1 MVRNRLF
8 SIPRLGGL
16 LITVLSAWAALALLP
31 LRLPGMELAGIAPD
45 WPLIWVVAWSVKR
58 TAWQGLMA
66 GVTLGIWQDA
76 LVNPGEG
83 WWPSHA
89 LGLGVAG
96 ALTALL
102 QKDRLIQEDFI
113 SVALIVFA
121 MAVISETVMAVQ
133 WSLLDHRSLGQI
145 WLDHQ
150 RLTLAS
156 AILSSLWAPLVYVP
170 LSRLWQSTA

>member
-8 SIPRLGGL
+8 SLPNLGA
-16 LITVLSAWAALALLP
+16 VLATGVSALGSLALLP

-58 TAWQGLMA
+58 TPWQGLIA
-66 GVTLGIWQDA
+66 GVTLGILQDA
-76 LVNPGEG
+76 LVNPGVG

-96 ALTALL
+96 FLTALL

-121 MAVISETVMAVQ
+121 MAAISETLMAVQ
-133 WSLLDHRSLGQI
+133 WSILGHRPLGQI

-156 AILSSLWAPLVYVP
+156 AILSSLWAPLVYMP
-170 LSRLWQSTA
+170 LSRLWQSE

>member
-8 SIPRLGGL
+8 SLPNFGSL
-16 LITVLSAWAALALLP
+16 LATVLSALAALALLP

-58 TAWQGLMA
+58 TPWQGLIA
-66 GVTLGIWQDA
+66 GLTLGILQDA
-76 LVNPGEG
+76 LVNPGVG

-89 LGLGVAG
+89 VGLGVAG
-96 ALTALL
+96 FLTALL

-113 SVALIVFA
+113 SIALIVFA
-121 MAVISETVMAVQ
+121 MAAISETVMALQ
-133 WSLLDHRSLGQI
+133 WSVFGGRSLGQI
-145 WLDHQ
+145 WWDHQ

-156 AILSSLWAPLVYVP
+156 AILSSLWAPLVYMP
-170 LSRLWQSTA
+170 LSRLWQND

>member
-1 MVRNRLF
+1 MVRNRL
-8 SIPRLGGL
+8 SSLPSLGGGL
-16 LITVLSAWAALALLP
+16 ATVLSALGALALLP

-58 TAWQGLMA
+58 TPWQGLIA
-66 GVTLGIWQDA
+66 GLTLGILQDA
-76 LVNPGEG
+76 LVNPGSG

-89 LGLGVAG
+89 LGLGAAG
-96 ALTALL
+96 FLTALL

-121 MAVISETVMAVQ
+121 MAAISETLMAVQ
-133 WSLLDHRSLGQI
+133 WSLVGDRPLGQI

-150 RLTLAS
+150 RLALAS
-156 AILSSLWAPLVYVP
+156 AILSSLWAPLVYMP
-170 LSRLWQSTA
+170 LSRLWLNE

>member
-1 MVRNRLF
+1 MVRNRL
-8 SIPRLGGL
+8 SSLPSLGGVL
-16 LITVLSAWAALALLP
+16 ATVLSALASLALLP

-58 TAWQGLMA
+58 TAWQGLIA
-66 GVTLGIWQDA
+66 GVSLGILQDA
-76 LVNPGEG
+76 LVSPGRG

-121 MAVISETVMAVQ
+121 MAAISETLMALQ
-133 WSLLDHRSLGQI
+133 WSVLGHRPLGQI

-170 LSRLWQSTA
+170 LSRLWPED

>member
-1 MVRNRLF
+1 MVRNRLY
-8 SIPRLGGL
+8 SLPNLVGAVVTVVSGLG
-16 LITVLSAWAALALLP
+16 SLALLP

-58 TAWQGLMA
+58 TPWQGLIA
-66 GVTLGIWQDA
+66 GLTLGILQDA
-76 LVNPGEG
+76 LVNPGVG
-83 WWPSHA
+83 WWPSHG

-96 ALTALL
+96 FLTALL

-121 MAVISETVMAVQ
+121 MAAISETLMAVQ
-133 WSLLDHRSLGQI
+133 WSVLGHRPLGQI

-156 AILSSLWAPLVYVP
+156 AILSSLWAPLVYMP
-170 LSRLWQSTA
+170 LSRLWQGD